1 MATNGWATQL
11 TQLQSYFRGRGIPFG
26 IIYDGDFMD
35 GALQW
40 TTSAERRF
48 ANIEINSQAV
58 PDDTIFESW
67 HPQPLYG
74 LPDSSPGTMTNLV
87 DRYIAVETVIN
98 ATKTNGGF
106 TGSLTSNGKP
116 VPGVQ
121 LFAYGVD
128 DGTLNITATASLTN
142 TVPSG
147 AVNAVI
153 ALRINT
159 ECDCN
164 GSANIFLGT
173 TQYLDTNFQ
182 YHRHNDGRA
191 SIATYRCSDRTSPV
205 GTRRRL
211 L

>member
-1 MATNGWATQL
+1 
-11 TQLQSYFRGRGIPFG
+11 
-26 IIYDGDFMD
+26 MD

-58 PDDTIFESW
+58 PDDAIFESW

-128 DGTLNITATASLTN
+128 DGTLTHLIHQA
-142 TVPSG
+142 
-147 AVNAVI
+147 
-153 ALRINT
+153 
-159 ECDCN
+159 
-164 GSANIFLGT
+164 
-173 TQYLDTNFQ
+173 
-182 YHRHNDGRA
+182 DG
-191 SIATYRCSDRTSPV
+191 
-205 GTRRRL
+205 GGQ
-211 L
+211 

>member
-1 MATNGWATQL
+1 MSWTARYNGQR
-11 TQLQSYFRGRGIPFG
+11 LQN
-26 IIYDGDFMD
+26 
-35 GALQW
+35 GAL
-40 TTSAERRF
+40 R
-48 ANIEINSQAV
+48 IEINSQAV
-58 PDDTIFESW
+58 PDDAIFESW
-67 HPQPLYG
+67 HPQPLYA
-74 LPDSSPGTMTNLV
+74 LPDSKPGTMTYLV

-98 ATKTNGGF
+98 ATKINGGF

-164 GSANIFLGT
+164 GSDNIFRARHSIW
-173 TQYLDTNFQ
+173 TQLPMPQ
-182 YHRHNDGRA
+182 
-191 SIATYRCSDRTSPV
+191 SQ
-205 GTRRRL
+205 RRWRL
-211 L
+211 NRYVSLFRPDKPCR